1 MQQTNHLPPE
11 EDSLDAEDIFDLEG
25 MDSRN
30 NMISDQEE
38 DYDDSDGKNNSFE
51 NTNHNLIIGNSL
63 HNQNYARA

>member
-63 HNQNYARA
+63 HKLKLC

>member
-51 NTNHNLIIGNSL
+51 NTNHNLIIGNLL
-63 HNQNYARA
+63 HN